1 MTSKNL
7 KDTVSVFVI
16 TSLLAIAFV
25 PCARANSWPS
35 TFYYFDYAYV
45 VASYNETSGWFDIPI
60 NYSDGTLNQTVLVT
74 ALGGEARVS
83 NDSRIT
89 INIYNGSNGYV
100 ILKIHQSIKNTTDA
114 VITMLSDPEAFN
126 YSDQDIPPDIREK
139 YVNTPAKIVVD
150 VVKTDFEEW
159 LSKEGISV
167 NEVSKAYL
175 AAKAAFFIYSTG
187 YITYSP
193 AAMPRSL
200 EEVVNEKKGDCDD
213 MSRILVNLLW
223 SYGIPAKIEQGYV
236 YLPYN
241 QTIEFEGSYLTFINA
256 GPHGYVLT
264 YVPGIGWVSLDFLA
278 GARIFL
284 PVLVIGE
291 TTQANISSQDINE
304 IRKELS
310 KIRYAEII
318 MTYDEDNLP
327 DYILEAM
334 NSGTIQET
342 LHSMIEK
349 NIRKIMVNLSIEQPN
364 TTVTST
370 TSTTTTNTQQTTEAI
385 PVNNTSAIEQPKEI
399 VVDLT
404 APILLTTALAI
415 IIMCLI
421 ITYKDLI

>member
-1 MTSKNL
+1 MLSKDIRN
-7 KDTVSVFVI
+7 TVSVFMVI
-16 TSLLAIAFV
+16 SLLATAFV
-25 PCARANSWPS
+25 PCAGANSWPS
-35 TFYYFDYAYV
+35 TFYFFDYAYV
-45 VASYNETSGWFDIPI
+45 VASYNQSSGYFDIPV

-74 ALGGEARVS
+74 ALGGETRVS

-89 INIYNGSNGYV
+89 IDLFNGSNGYV
-100 ILKIHQSIKNTTDA
+100 ILKIHQSIRNTTDA
-114 VITMLSDPEAFN
+114 IITMLSDPEAFN

-139 YVNTPAKIVVD
+139 YVNIPAKIVVD

-167 NEVSKAYL
+167 NDVSKAFL

-187 YITYSP
+187 YITYSA

-200 EEVVNEKKGDCDD
+200 EEVINEKKGDCDD
-213 MSRILVNLLW
+213 MSRVLVNLLW

-264 YVPGIGWVSLDFLA
+264 YVPNIGWVSLDFLA

-284 PVLVIGE
+284 PVLVTGE
-291 TTQANISSQDINE
+291 TTQANITSQDINE
-304 IRKELS
+304 IREELS

-318 MTYDEDNLP
+318 MTFDEDNVP
-327 DYILEAM
+327 DYLLEAM

-342 LHSMIEK
+342 LHSMIEE
-349 NIRKIMVNLSIEQPN
+349 NIRKIMANLSTELPN
-364 TTVTST
+364 TTPTST
-370 TSTTTTNTQQTTEAI
+370 TSPTTTNTWQTTEAT
-385 PVNNTSAIEQPKEI
+385 PVNNISTTEQPEKTI
-399 VVDLT
+399 IDATVF
-404 APILLTTALAI
+404 ILLTTALAI
-415 IIMCLI
+415 IIMSLI
-421 ITYKDLI
+421 ITRKDLS